1 MGGRQK
7 ILLVEDNNT
16 LADIFKYFL
25 KDHGFNI
32 RVATNGEK
40 ALEEA
45 ERYRP
50 DLIFLD
56 VMLPG
61 ISGFD
66 VLEKL
71 RRDPRYNSTKSKI
84 VLLTNLGDA
93 TKMVPGVEKDI
104 DGYVVKAD
112 IELDDLLNIIE
123 SLQVKES

>member
-16 LADIFKYFL
+16 LADIFEYFL
-25 KDHGFNI
+25 KDHGFDI

-40 ALEEA
+40 GLEEA
-45 ERYRP
+45 KRYRP

-71 RRDPRYNSTKSKI
+71 RRDPHYNSTKSKI

-93 TKMVPGVEKDI
+93 TKMVPGIEKDI

-112 IELDDLLNIIE
+112 IELDDLLKIIK
-123 SLQVKES
+123 SLQIKED